1 MSANTG
7 GELGPVGAALVAWIG
22 AGYLFTMDTLS
33 FNTKLLVG
41 GVLVIFGI
49 ASILGV
55 LR

>member
-1 MSANTG
+1 MSTNTG
-7 GELGPVGAALVAWIG
+7 GELGPIGAGLVAWIG

-41 GVLVIFGI
+41 GVLIVFGI
-49 ASILGV
+49 TLILGA